1 MVWMAQPTTIGVK
14 VEKAIRDRLKALGR
28 AKDRSPHWLVK
39 KAIDEYLVRE
49 EQWEAEKRDEEAR
62 VWLSGIEAVQEK
74 MGVKLVYDLSA
85 TPFFLRGSGWS
96 ESRS

>member
-1 MVWMAQPTTIGVK
+1 MAQPTTIGVK

-49 EQWEAEKRDEEAR
+49 EQWEAEKRDDAERWNRYLATGEAYSLEEMR
-62 VWLSGIEAVQEK
+62 SG
-74 MGVKLVYDLSA
+74 MRN
-85 TPFFLRGSGWS
+85 LRDGKRPKW
-96 ESRS
+96 RR